1 MATKHDG
8 KCHFGSELK
17 KKKIV
22 LTHFGGMKQKF
33 KARYNAIFA
42 WKKDAMLC
50 TKDDK
55 GVWNKYEANDTMV

>member
-1 MATKHDG
+1 
-8 KCHFGSELK
+8 
-17 KKKIV
+17 
-22 LTHFGGMKQKF
+22 MKQKF

-55 GVWNKYEANDTMV
+55 GVWNKYEANDTMVSIFFFILNKKIGALNKFKK